1 MGGIREEEEGDRGK
15 QPLTGSDATSRAM
28 RSATSTACRE
38 PAHATFIA
46 STSKRAAALSAARW
60 SPSAA
65 AWSMAISAPARIR
78 ALAEFRV
85 RRSPNCSSL
94 SPRSIWKSGGRINR
108 DGEAGEARIAM
119 RKTEEEEWRT
129 LLLLRLLLG
138 SFHTQFFFHL
148 IQEYRGR
155 LPGACLTRGSWPR
168 PPALPIL
175 PVSTHVRR
183 CVFLFHMCTVVR
195 YFFYR
200 I

>member
-1 MGGIREEEEGDRGK
+1 MRKQAGLGIREEEGGDRRK

-60 SPSAA
+60 STSAA

-119 RKTEEEEWRT
+119 RKTKRRSGGLYCCSVFCWS
-129 LLLLRLLLG
+129 LFQ
-138 SFHTQFFFHL
+138 FHTQFFFYL

-155 LPGACLTRGSWPR
+155 LSASRLVVGRCPTFS
-168 PPALPIL
+168 IL
-175 PVSTHVRR
+175 PFFIYPRACFYPHVHSRP
-183 CVFLFHMCTVVR
+183 VFF
-195 YFFYR
+195 
-200 I
+200 